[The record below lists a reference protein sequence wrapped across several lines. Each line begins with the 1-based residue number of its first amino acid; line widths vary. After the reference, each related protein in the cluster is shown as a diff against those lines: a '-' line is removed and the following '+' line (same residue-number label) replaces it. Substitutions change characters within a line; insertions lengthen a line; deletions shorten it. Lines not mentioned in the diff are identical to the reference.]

1 MSKLKATLRGKDGK
15 HKASQDRRGL
25 KLQLVRK
32 VRKTTPTDLFLL
44 EVLFSKKDSTEPVG
58 PLAGKKRVSA

>member
-15 HKASQDRRGL
+15 HKATLDRRGL

-32 VRKTTPTDLFLL
+32 VRKTTCTDIFLL
-44 EVLFSKKDSTEPVG
+44 ETLFSKKETAEPVG
-58 PLAGKKRVSA
+58 PLAGKKRVHA